1 MVYTNKMK
9 VVYGTRILGLHGQ
22 NFSYLF
28 NYNLHGLESIKINNK
43 EWLYR
48 MPTPTFWRA
57 TTDNDRG
64 CGFNIKSAQWL
75 SADIFRKN
83 KDIKLEVDN
92 HCFSTIP
99 DGGKSNVF
107 SNHKFASLVKITF
120 NYETVTIP
128 STQVALTYTIKANGE
143 LKVALHYQGRKN
155 LPSLPVLGIRFIIPT
170 PAIHFDYQGLSG
182 ETYPDRMKGAIEG
195 KYHIDGMPVTPH
207 LVPQENG
214 MHMNTQKLFI
224 TRNTTQNNTD
234 HILNPFSLKIQQSDL
249 PFNFSLLPYTSEELE
264 NATHIEE
271 LPLERRAVLVIAGC
285 VRGVGGID
293 SWGSDVKPQYT
304 ISAEKDYDF
313 SVILNA
319 K

>member
-92 HCFSTIP
+92 H
-99 DGGKSNVF
+99 
-107 SNHKFASLVKITF
+107 
-120 NYETVTIP
+120 
-128 STQVALTYTIKANGE
+128 
-143 LKVALHYQGRKN
+143 
-155 LPSLPVLGIRFIIPT
+155 
-170 PAIHFDYQGLSG
+170 
-182 ETYPDRMKGAIEG
+182 
-195 KYHIDGMPVTPH
+195 
-207 LVPQENG
+207 
-214 MHMNTQKLFI
+214 
-224 TRNTTQNNTD
+224 
-234 HILNPFSLKIQQSDL
+234 
-249 PFNFSLLPYTSEELE
+249 
-264 NATHIEE
+264 
-271 LPLERRAVLVIAGC
+271 
-285 VRGVGGID
+285 
-293 SWGSDVKPQYT
+293 
-304 ISAEKDYDF
+304 
-313 SVILNA
+313 
-319 K
+319 